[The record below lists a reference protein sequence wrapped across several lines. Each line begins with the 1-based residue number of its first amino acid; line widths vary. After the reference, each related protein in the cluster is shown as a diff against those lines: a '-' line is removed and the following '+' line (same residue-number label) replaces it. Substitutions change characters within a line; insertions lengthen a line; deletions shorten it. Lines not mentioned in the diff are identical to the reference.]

1 MHPLLECDR
10 IDGDAEQ
17 YLRAAG
23 NVLAEFG
30 ELTQDSGNTSYG
42 VEVNGA
48 RYFVKTAGLPG
59 QSRGVLEHPARVEL
73 LRNAVR
79 LRAVCSH
86 SALPVLHRVIESP
99 AGPLLVYEWI
109 DGELLG
115 APGQRRDDPS
125 SAFQRFRSLPVPRI
139 LRCLD
144 KVFDLHE
151 EIARAGWVAVD
162 FYDGCLIY
170 DFASGRLG
178 VVDLD
183 LYNEGPFVNRMGRMF
198 GSTRFMSPEEFEL
211 GALIDERS
219 NVFMMGRTA
228 LVFLSDGTLSRT
240 AFRGPRELFN
250 VAARAASTERSLRFD
265 SIGAFCKTWRMARDA
280 SAEADT

>member
-1 MHPLLECDR
+1 MF
-10 IDGDAEQ
+10 
-17 YLRAAG
+17 
-23 NVLAEFG
+23 VEFG
-30 ELTQDSGNTSYG
+30 ELTQDSGNISYG

-48 RYFVKTAGLPG
+48 RYFVKTAGRPG
-59 QSRGVLEHPARVEL
+59 DSRGVLEHPARVAL

-79 LRAVCSH
+79 LSSVCSH
-86 SALPVLHRVIESP
+86 SALPKLYRVIESP
-99 AGPLLVYEWI
+99 TGPLLVYEWI

-115 APGQRRDDPS
+115 VARERRNDPS
-125 SAFQRFRSLPVPRI
+125 SAFQRFRSLPVPKI

-144 KVFDLHE
+144 EIFDLHE
-151 EIARAGWVAVD
+151 QIGRAGWVAVD

-183 LYNEGPFVNRMGRMF
+183 MYNEGPLVNRTGRMF
-198 GSTRFMSPEEFEL
+198 GSTRFMSPEEFEI

-219 NVFMMGRTA
+219 NVFVMGRTA
-228 LVFLSDGTLSRT
+228 LVFLSDGTLNDA
-240 AFRGPRELFN
+240 AFRGPRALFN
-250 VAARAASTERSLRFD
+250 VAARAASRERSLRFD

-280 SAEADT
+280 SGEPDA